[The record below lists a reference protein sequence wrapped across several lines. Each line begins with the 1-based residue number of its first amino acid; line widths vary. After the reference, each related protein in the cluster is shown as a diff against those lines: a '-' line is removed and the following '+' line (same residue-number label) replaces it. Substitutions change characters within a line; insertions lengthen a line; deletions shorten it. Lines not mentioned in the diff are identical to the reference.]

1 MMQYYLNKKG
11 NIMVNITDLT
21 ERDYS
26 RQSHL
31 IVNSKYAMTS
41 NEINLVL
48 VLLTAIDKKDEDF
61 KDYIFTKKELEKKT
75 DKKWDS
81 QQLQKTVDGLF
92 EKPIRIKE
100 SQNKWKRFNW
110 FSYFEYD
117 NGTITCRF
125 DKALKP
131 YLLELKER
139 FIVSDIKHLLPMKST
154 YSKRIY
160 LLLKEYSK
168 IGHRSFNVERL
179 REILQTPKSLNLYSN
194 FRAKVLRRAEIDI
207 NKFTDLEIKLS
218 EKKRGR
224 KIVEI
229 TYTIKKN
236 TTDLK
241 TFIEVIRELY
251 TNTILHYTKD
261 NKPIKCSKKGFLYYA
276 DEEKSYIEPK
286 EAQKLWEYLHENREN
301 LYVFKKSLEESKQ
314 HVYLSSMSF
323 FQSYLKENFA
333 HKKIAELKK
342 KNSDDVVNISIFP
355 NGRLFDMSGEPL
367 SDENIAQI
375 WKIIYS
381 WAKEGKLEIFREE

>member
-1 MMQYYLNKKG
+1 MNT
-11 NIMVNITDLT
+11 TDLT

-41 NEINLVL
+41 NEINMVL

-61 KDYIFTKKELEKKT
+61 KDYIFTKRELEKKT

-92 EKPIRIKE
+92 EKPIRIRE
-100 SQNKWKRFNW
+100 SEKNWKRFNW
-110 FSYFEYD
+110 FSYFEYT
-117 NGTITCRF
+117 NGIITCRF

-154 YSKRIY
+154 YSKRMY

-168 IGHRSFNVERL
+168 IGHRSFNVEKL
-179 REILQTPKSLNLYSN
+179 REVLQTPKSLNLYSN
-194 FRAKVLRRAEIDI
+194 FRTKVLKRAETDI
-207 NKFTDLEIKLS
+207 NKFTDLEIKFS

-229 TYTIKKN
+229 TYTIRKN

-241 TFIEVIRELY
+241 TFIQIIRENY
-251 TNTILHYTKD
+251 TNKILFHTKD
-261 NKPIKCSKKGFLYYA
+261 NKPIMCSTKGLLYFA
-276 DEEKSYIEPK
+276 DEDTTIDKK
-286 EAQKLWEYLHENREN
+286 ESQKLWEYLHENREN
-301 LYVFKKSLEESKQ
+301 LLVFRINVEETKKRF
-314 HVYLSSMSF
+314 YLSSMQY
-323 FQSYLKENFA
+323 FQEYIKEHFA
-333 HKKIAELKK
+333 NLEIIRLKK
-342 KNSDDVVNISIFP
+342 RNTDDVLILSIFP
-355 NGRLFDMSGEPL
+355 NGRLYDMSGEYL
-367 SDENIAQI
+367 DDSSVVEI
-375 WKIIYS
+375 WKIIYTK
-381 WAKEGKLEIFREE
+381 AKKDELRIFKEE

>member
-1 MMQYYLNKKG
+1 MANT
-11 NIMVNITDLT
+11 TDLT
-21 ERDYS
+21 TRDYS

-75 DKKWDS
+75 GKKWDS

-92 EKPIRIKE
+92 EKPIRIRE
-100 SQNKWKRFNW
+100 GENKWKRFNW

-139 FIVSDIKHLLPMKST
+139 FVISDIKHLLPMKST

-168 IGHRSFNVERL
+168 IGHRSFNVEKL

-194 FRAKVLRRAEIDI
+194 FRTKVLKRAETDI
-207 NKFTDLEIKLS
+207 NKFTDLEVKLS

-241 TFIEVIRELY
+241 SFIQVIRELY
-251 TNTILHYTKD
+251 TNKVLFHTKD
-261 NKPIKCSKKGFLYYA
+261 NRPILCSTKGLLYYG
-276 DEEKSYIEPK
+276 DEENITINKK
-286 EAQKLWEYLHENREN
+286 ESQKLWEYLHENREN
-301 LYVFKKSLEESKQ
+301 LLVFKISLEEGKK
-314 HVYLSSMSF
+314 HFYLSSMRYF
-323 FQSYLKENFA
+323 KEYIKENFA
-333 HKKIAELKK
+333 NQEIIKLRKLSTDSVLI
-342 KNSDDVVNISIFP
+342 ISIFP
-355 NGRLFDMSGEPL
+355 NGRLYDMNGEYL
-367 SDENIAQI
+367 DDSSIEEI
-375 WKIIYS
+375 WKTIY
-381 WAKEGKLEIFREE
+381 AKVKKDELRIFKED

>member
-1 MMQYYLNKKG
+1 MMNT
-11 NIMVNITDLT
+11 TDLT
-21 ERDYS
+21 NRDYS

-41 NEINLVL
+41 NEINMVL

-75 DKKWDS
+75 GKQWDS

-100 SQNKWKRFNW
+100 GEHKWKRFNW
-110 FSYFEYD
+110 FSYFEYN

-168 IGHRSFNVERL
+168 IGHRSFSVEKL

-218 EKKRGR
+218 EKRRGR
-224 KIVEI
+224 KIVEV
-229 TYTIKKN
+229 TYTIRKN

-241 TFIEVIRELY
+241 VFIQTIRELY
-251 TNTILHYTKD
+251 TNKVLFYTKD
-261 NKPIKCSKKGFLYYA
+261 NKPIMCSEKGLLYYGNENTII
-276 DEEKSYIEPK
+276 DKK
-286 EAQKLWEYLHENREN
+286 ESQKLWEYLHENREN
-301 LYVFKKSLEESKQ
+301 LLVFKVNLEESKK
-314 HVYLSSMSF
+314 HFYLSSMRYF
-323 FQSYLKENFA
+323 KEYLKEHFA
-333 HKKIAELKK
+333 NKEIIRLKK
-342 KNSDDVVNISIFP
+342 HNTDDMLILSIFP
-355 NGRLFDMSGEPL
+355 NGRLYDMSGEYL
-367 SDENIAQI
+367 DDSSIVEL
-375 WKIIYS
+375 WKIIYTK
-381 WAKEGKLEIFREE
+381 AKKDELRIFKEG

>member
-1 MMQYYLNKKG
+1 MNT
-11 NIMVNITDLT
+11 TDLT

-41 NEINLVL
+41 NEINMVL

-61 KDYIFTKKELEKKT
+61 KDYIFTKRELEKKT

-92 EKPIRIKE
+92 EKPIRIRE
-100 SQNKWKRFNW
+100 SEKNWKRFNW
-110 FSYFEYD
+110 FSYFEYT
-117 NGTITCRF
+117 NGIITCRF

-154 YSKRIY
+154 YSKRMY

-168 IGHRSFNVERL
+168 IGHRSFNVEKL
-179 REILQTPKSLNLYSN
+179 REVLQTPKSLNLYSN
-194 FRAKVLRRAEIDI
+194 FRTKVLKRAETDI
-207 NKFTDLEIKLS
+207 NKFTDLEIKFS

-229 TYTIKKN
+229 TYTIRKN

-241 TFIEVIRELY
+241 TFIQIIRENY
-251 TNTILHYTKD
+251 TNKVLFHTKD
-261 NKPIKCSKKGFLYYA
+261 NKPIMCSTKGLLYFA
-276 DEEKSYIEPK
+276 DEDTTIDKK
-286 EAQKLWEYLHENREN
+286 ESQKLWEYLHENREN
-301 LYVFKKSLEESKQ
+301 LLVFKINVEETKKQ
-314 HVYLSSMSF
+314 FYLSSMQY
-323 FQSYLKENFA
+323 FQEYIKEHFA
-333 HKKIAELKK
+333 NLEIIRLKK
-342 KNSDDVVNISIFP
+342 RNTDDVLILSIFP
-355 NGRLFDMSGEPL
+355 NGRLYDMSGEYL
-367 SDENIAQI
+367 DDSSVVEI
-375 WKIIYS
+375 WKIIYTK
-381 WAKEGKLEIFREE
+381 AKKDELRIFKEE

>member
-1 MMQYYLNKKG
+1 MNT
-11 NIMVNITDLT
+11 TDLT

-41 NEINLVL
+41 NEINMVL

-61 KDYIFTKKELEKKT
+61 KDYIFTKRELEKKT

-92 EKPIRIKE
+92 EKPIRIRE
-100 SQNKWKRFNW
+100 SEKNWKRFNW
-110 FSYFEYD
+110 FSYFEYT
-117 NGTITCRF
+117 NGIITCRF
-125 DKALKP
+125 NKALKP

-154 YSKRIY
+154 YSKRMY

-168 IGHRSFNVERL
+168 IGHRSFNVEKL
-179 REILQTPKSLNLYSN
+179 RKVLQTPKSLNLYSN
-194 FRAKVLRRAEIDI
+194 FRTKVLKRAETDI

-229 TYTIKKN
+229 TYTIRKN

-241 TFIEVIRELY
+241 TFIQIIRENY
-251 TNTILHYTKD
+251 TNKILFHTKD
-261 NKPIKCSKKGFLYYA
+261 NKPIMCSTKGLLYFANEDTTIDKK
-276 DEEKSYIEPK
+276 ES
-286 EAQKLWEYLHENREN
+286 QKLWEYLHENREN
-301 LYVFKKSLEESKQ
+301 LLVFKINIEETKKQ
-314 HVYLSSMSF
+314 FYLSSMQY
-323 FQSYLKENFA
+323 FQEYIKEHFA
-333 HKKIAELKK
+333 NLEIIRLKK
-342 KNSDDVVNISIFP
+342 RNTDDVLILSIFP
-355 NGRLFDMSGEPL
+355 NGRLYDMSGEYL
-367 SDENIAQI
+367 DDSSVVEI
-375 WKIIYS
+375 WKTIYTK
-381 WAKEGKLEIFREE
+381 AKKDELRIFKEE

>member
-1 MMQYYLNKKG
+1 MTNT
-11 NIMVNITDLT
+11 TDLT
-21 ERDYS
+21 ERYYS

-41 NEINLVL
+41 NEINMVL

-100 SQNKWKRFNW
+100 SANEWKRFNW
-110 FSYFEYD
+110 FSYFEYN

-139 FIVSDIKHLLPMKST
+139 FVVSDIKHLLPMKST

-160 LLLKEYSK
+160 LLLKEYAK
-168 IGHRSFNVERL
+168 IGHRSFNVEKL

-194 FRAKVLRRAEIDI
+194 FRTKVLKRAEIDI

-218 EKKRGR
+218 EKRRGR

-241 TFIEVIRELY
+241 TFIQTIRELY

-261 NKPIKCSKKGFLYYA
+261 NRPIKCSEKGFLYYG
-276 DEEKSYIEPK
+276 DEEKSYINPK

-301 LYVFKKSLEESKQ
+301 LYVFKKNFEESQK
-314 HVYLSSMSF
+314 HIYLSNIQYF
-323 FQSYLKENFA
+323 KEYVKEHFA
-333 HKKIAELKK
+333 NQEIIKLKK
-342 KNSDDVVNISIFP
+342 GSSDNVLILSIFP
-355 NGRLFDMSGEPL
+355 NGRLYDMNGEYL
-367 SDENIAQI
+367 DDSAVEEIWDVIYDKANRDE
-375 WKIIYS
+375 
-381 WAKEGKLEIFREE
+381 LRVFREE

>member
-1 MMQYYLNKKG
+1 MNT
-11 NIMVNITDLT
+11 TDLT

-41 NEINLVL
+41 NEINMVL

-61 KDYIFTKKELEKKT
+61 KDYIFTKRELEKKT

-92 EKPIRIKE
+92 EKPIRIRE
-100 SQNKWKRFNW
+100 SEKNWKRFNW
-110 FSYFEYD
+110 FSYFEYT
-117 NGTITCRF
+117 NGIITCRF

-154 YSKRIY
+154 YSKRMY

-168 IGHRSFNVERL
+168 IGHRSFNVEKL
-179 REILQTPKSLNLYSN
+179 RKVLQTPKSLNLYSN
-194 FRAKVLRRAEIDI
+194 FRTKVLKRAETDI

-229 TYTIKKN
+229 TYTIRKN

-241 TFIEVIRELY
+241 TFIQIIRENY
-251 TNTILHYTKD
+251 TNKILFHTKD
-261 NKPIKCSKKGFLYYA
+261 NKPIMCSTKGLLYFANEDTTIDKK
-276 DEEKSYIEPK
+276 ES
-286 EAQKLWEYLHENREN
+286 QKLWEYLHENREN
-301 LYVFKKSLEESKQ
+301 LLVFKINIEETKKQ
-314 HVYLSSMSF
+314 FYLSSMQY
-323 FQSYLKENFA
+323 FQEYIKEHFA
-333 HKKIAELKK
+333 NLEIIRLKK
-342 KNSDDVVNISIFP
+342 RNTDDVLILSIFP
-355 NGRLFDMSGEPL
+355 NGRLYDMSGEYL
-367 SDENIAQI
+367 DDNSVVEI
-375 WKIIYS
+375 WKIIYTK
-381 WAKEGKLEIFREE
+381 AKKDELRIFKEE

>member
-1 MMQYYLNKKG
+1 MNT
-11 NIMVNITDLT
+11 TDLT

-41 NEINLVL
+41 NEINMVL

-61 KDYIFTKKELEKKT
+61 KDYIFTKRELEKKT

-92 EKPIRIKE
+92 EKPIRIRE
-100 SQNKWKRFNW
+100 SEKNWKRFNW
-110 FSYFEYD
+110 FSYFEYT
-117 NGTITCRF
+117 NGIITCRF

-154 YSKRIY
+154 YSKRMY

-168 IGHRSFNVERL
+168 IGHRSFNVEKL
-179 REILQTPKSLNLYSN
+179 REVLQTPKSLNLYSN
-194 FRAKVLRRAEIDI
+194 FRTKVLKRAETDI

-229 TYTIKKN
+229 TYTIRKN

-241 TFIEVIRELY
+241 TFIQIIRENY
-251 TNTILHYTKD
+251 TNKVLFHTKD
-261 NKPIKCSKKGFLYYA
+261 NKPIMCSTKGLLYFA
-276 DEEKSYIEPK
+276 DEDTTIDKK
-286 EAQKLWEYLHENREN
+286 ESQKLWEYLHENREN
-301 LYVFKKSLEESKQ
+301 LLVFKINVEETKKQ
-314 HVYLSSMSF
+314 FYLSSMQY
-323 FQSYLKENFA
+323 FQEYIKEHFA
-333 HKKIAELKK
+333 NLEIIRLKK
-342 KNSDDVVNISIFP
+342 RNTDDVLILSIFP
-355 NGRLFDMSGEPL
+355 NGRLYDMSGEYL
-367 SDENIAQI
+367 DDSSVVEI
-375 WKIIYS
+375 WKIIYTK
-381 WAKEGKLEIFREE
+381 AKKDELRIFKEE

>member
-1 MMQYYLNKKG
+1 MNT
-11 NIMVNITDLT
+11 TDLT

-41 NEINLVL
+41 NEINMVL

-61 KDYIFTKKELEKKT
+61 KDYIFTKRELEKKT

-92 EKPIRIKE
+92 EKPIRIRE
-100 SQNKWKRFNW
+100 SEKNWKRFNW
-110 FSYFEYD
+110 FSYFEYT
-117 NGTITCRF
+117 NGIITCRF

-154 YSKRIY
+154 YSKRMY

-168 IGHRSFNVERL
+168 IGHRSFNVEKL
-179 REILQTPKSLNLYSN
+179 RKVLQTPKSLNLYSN
-194 FRAKVLRRAEIDI
+194 FRTKVLKRAETDI

-229 TYTIKKN
+229 TYTIRKN

-241 TFIEVIRELY
+241 TFIQIIRENY
-251 TNTILHYTKD
+251 TNKILFHTKD
-261 NKPIKCSKKGFLYYA
+261 NNPIMCSTKGLLY
-276 DEEKSYIEPK
+276 
-286 EAQKLWEYLHENREN
+286 
-301 LYVFKKSLEESKQ
+301 
-314 HVYLSSMSF
+314 
-323 FQSYLKENFA
+323 FA
-333 HKKIAELKK
+333 
-342 KNSDDVVNISIFP
+342 N
-355 NGRLFDMSGEPL
+355 
-367 SDENIAQI
+367 
-375 WKIIYS
+375 
-381 WAKEGKLEIFREE
+381 

>member
-1 MMQYYLNKKG
+1 MNT
-11 NIMVNITDLT
+11 TDLT

-41 NEINLVL
+41 NEINMVL

-61 KDYIFTKKELEKKT
+61 KDYIFTKRELEKKT

-92 EKPIRIKE
+92 EKPIRIRE
-100 SQNKWKRFNW
+100 SEKNWKRFNW
-110 FSYFEYD
+110 FSYFEYT
-117 NGTITCRF
+117 NGIITCRF

-154 YSKRIY
+154 YSKRMY

-168 IGHRSFNVERL
+168 IGHRSFNVEKL
-179 REILQTPKSLNLYSN
+179 RKVLQTPKSLNLYSN
-194 FRAKVLRRAEIDI
+194 FRTKVLKRAETDI

-229 TYTIKKN
+229 TYTIRKN

-241 TFIEVIRELY
+241 TFIQIIRENY
-251 TNTILHYTKD
+251 TNKVLFHTKD
-261 NKPIKCSKKGFLYYA
+261 NKPIMCSTKGLLYFANEDTTIDKK
-276 DEEKSYIEPK
+276 ES
-286 EAQKLWEYLHENREN
+286 QKLWEYLHENREN
-301 LYVFKKSLEESKQ
+301 LLVFKINVEETKKQ
-314 HVYLSSMSF
+314 FYLSSMQY
-323 FQSYLKENFA
+323 FQEYIKEHFA
-333 HKKIAELKK
+333 NLEIIRLKK
-342 KNSDDVVNISIFP
+342 RNTDDVLILSIFP
-355 NGRLFDMSGEPL
+355 NGRLYDMSGEYL
-367 SDENIAQI
+367 DDSSVVEI
-375 WKIIYS
+375 WKTIYTK
-381 WAKEGKLEIFREE
+381 AKKDELRIFKEE

>member
-1 MMQYYLNKKG
+1 MNT
-11 NIMVNITDLT
+11 TDLT

-41 NEINLVL
+41 NEINMVL

-61 KDYIFTKKELEKKT
+61 KDYIFTKRELEKKT

-92 EKPIRIKE
+92 EKPIRIRE
-100 SQNKWKRFNW
+100 SEKNWKRFNW
-110 FSYFEYD
+110 FSYFEYT
-117 NGTITCRF
+117 NGIITCRF

-154 YSKRIY
+154 YSKRMY

-168 IGHRSFNVERL
+168 IGHRSFNVEKL
-179 REILQTPKSLNLYSN
+179 RKVLQTPKSLNLYSN
-194 FRAKVLRRAEIDI
+194 FRTKVLKRAETDI
-207 NKFTDLEIKLS
+207 NKFTDLEIKFS

-229 TYTIKKN
+229 TYTIRKN

-241 TFIEVIRELY
+241 TFIQIIRENY
-251 TNTILHYTKD
+251 TNKILFHTKD
-261 NKPIKCSKKGFLYYA
+261 NKPIMCSTKGLLYFA
-276 DEEKSYIEPK
+276 DEDTTIDKK
-286 EAQKLWEYLHENREN
+286 ESQKLWEYLHENREN
-301 LYVFKKSLEESKQ
+301 LLVFKINVEETKKRF
-314 HVYLSSMSF
+314 YLSSMQY
-323 FQSYLKENFA
+323 FQEYIKEHFA
-333 HKKIAELKK
+333 NLEIIRLKK
-342 KNSDDVVNISIFP
+342 RNTDDVLILSIFP
-355 NGRLFDMSGEPL
+355 NGRLYDMSGEYL
-367 SDENIAQI
+367 DDSSVVEI
-375 WKIIYS
+375 WKIIYTK
-381 WAKEGKLEIFREE
+381 AKKDELRIFKEE

>member
-1 MMQYYLNKKG
+1 MNTT
-11 NIMVNITDLT
+11 NLT

-41 NEINLVL
+41 NEINMVL

-61 KDYIFTKKELEKKT
+61 KDYIFTKRELEKKT

-92 EKPIRIKE
+92 EKPIRIRE
-100 SQNKWKRFNW
+100 SEKNWKRFNW
-110 FSYFEYD
+110 FSYFEYT
-117 NGTITCRF
+117 NGIITCRF

-154 YSKRIY
+154 YSKRMY

-168 IGHRSFNVERL
+168 IGHRSFNVEKL
-179 REILQTPKSLNLYSN
+179 REVLQTPKSLNLYSN
-194 FRAKVLRRAEIDI
+194 FRTKVLKRAETDI
-207 NKFTDLEIKLS
+207 NKFTDLEIKFS

-229 TYTIKKN
+229 TYTIRKN

-241 TFIEVIRELY
+241 TFIQIIRENY
-251 TNTILHYTKD
+251 TNKILFHTKD
-261 NKPIKCSKKGFLYYA
+261 NKPIMCSTKGLLYFA
-276 DEEKSYIEPK
+276 DEDTTIDKK
-286 EAQKLWEYLHENREN
+286 ESQKLWEYLHENREN
-301 LYVFKKSLEESKQ
+301 LLVFKINVEETKKQ
-314 HVYLSSMSF
+314 FYLSSMQY
-323 FQSYLKENFA
+323 FQEYIKEHFA
-333 HKKIAELKK
+333 NLEIIRLKK
-342 KNSDDVVNISIFP
+342 RNTDDVIILSIFP
-355 NGRLFDMSGEPL
+355 NGRLYDMSGEYL
-367 SDENIAQI
+367 DDSSVVEI
-375 WKIIYS
+375 WKIIYTK
-381 WAKEGKLEIFREE
+381 AKKDELRIFKEE

>member
-1 MMQYYLNKKG
+1 MNT
-11 NIMVNITDLT
+11 TDLT

-41 NEINLVL
+41 NEINMVL

-61 KDYIFTKKELEKKT
+61 KDYIFTKRELEKKT

-92 EKPIRIKE
+92 EKPIRIRE
-100 SQNKWKRFNW
+100 SEKNWKRFNW
-110 FSYFEYD
+110 FSYFEYT
-117 NGTITCRF
+117 NGIITCRF

-154 YSKRIY
+154 YSKRMY

-168 IGHRSFNVERL
+168 IGHRSFNVEKL
-179 REILQTPKSLNLYSN
+179 REVLQTPKSLNLYSN
-194 FRAKVLRRAEIDI
+194 FRTKVLKRAETDI

-229 TYTIKKN
+229 TYTIRKN

-241 TFIEVIRELY
+241 TFIQIIRENY
-251 TNTILHYTKD
+251 TNKILFHTKD
-261 NKPIKCSKKGFLYYA
+261 NKPIMCSTKGLLYFA
-276 DEEKSYIEPK
+276 DEDTTIDKK
-286 EAQKLWEYLHENREN
+286 ESQKLWEYLHENREN
-301 LYVFKKSLEESKQ
+301 LLVFKINIEETKKQ
-314 HVYLSSMSF
+314 FYLSSMQY
-323 FQSYLKENFA
+323 FQEYIKEHFA
-333 HKKIAELKK
+333 NLEIIRLKK
-342 KNSDDVVNISIFP
+342 RNTDDVLILSIFP
-355 NGRLFDMSGEPL
+355 NGRLYDMSGEYL
-367 SDENIAQI
+367 DDSSVVEI
-375 WKIIYS
+375 WKIIYTK
-381 WAKEGKLEIFREE
+381 AKKDELRIFKEE

>member
-1 MMQYYLNKKG
+1 MINT
-11 NIMVNITDLT
+11 TDLT

-41 NEINLVL
+41 NEINMVL

-75 DKKWDS
+75 GKKWDS

-92 EKPIRIKE
+92 EKPIRIRE
-100 SQNKWKRFNW
+100 GENKWKRFNW

-139 FIVSDIKHLLPMKST
+139 FVISDIKHLLPMKST

-168 IGHRSFNVERL
+168 IGHRSFNVEKL

-194 FRAKVLRRAEIDI
+194 FRTKVLKRAEIDI

-229 TYTIKKN
+229 TYTIRKN

-241 TFIEVIRELY
+241 TFIQIIREHY
-251 TNTILHYTKD
+251 TNKVLFHTKD
-261 NKPIKCSKKGFLYYA
+261 NKPIMCSTKGLLYYG
-276 DEEKSYIEPK
+276 DEDTNIDNKKS
-286 EAQKLWEYLHENREN
+286 QKLWEYLHENREN
-301 LYVFKKSLEESKQ
+301 LLVFKVNLEETKKQ
-314 HVYLSSMSF
+314 FYLSSMRYF
-323 FQSYLKENFA
+323 KEYIKEHFA
-333 HKKIAELKK
+333 NREIIRLKK
-342 KNSDDVVNISIFP
+342 RNTDDVLILSIFP
-355 NGRLFDMSGEPL
+355 NGRLYDMSGEFL
-367 SDENIAQI
+367 DDSSVLKI
-375 WKIIYS
+375 WTIIYDK
-381 WAKEGKLEIFREE
+381 AKKDELRIFKER